1 MGNSMST
8 TNNVNNSTKE
18 FESFY
23 DVIND
28 IATYYILTMDFK
40 SLTRLSEKE
49 YCDKLVVLTADII
62 KESFT
67 DMEIKYLE
75 QKIQNGEEI
84 NKMTQNKFI
93 FFKKDDIDS
102 LDVSNDRL
110 KTIKKKRV
118 CIGIAKYYIKIAHL
132 FAAIIMTINPTYV
145 YRDEFGQIVKTKF
158 LDKNV
163 IPPNVIPKLKKQN
176 ICDNRINALRKGHT
190 YDEISETATLH
201 SDICSLNLDS
211 NTPSSL
217 NDEPGMIEL
226 MHLYL
231 DEYDYSTGAF
241 TGMSDTAKRQY
252 MNDLSTFYK
261 AFTGNSYMPSEITK
275 FSDIKLRDY
284 DCVNDSSTT
293 IKKDDPLF
301 VKYANNIKSMIE
313 TAANNQ
319 QKLLSVI
326 NDIFSYNI
334 EPYTGKKKIRINPK
348 LNEQILQKAI
358 EKTRK
363 YIINL
368 YVQCEMD
375 YVNGIN
381 IYKAIVEKQGFNTN
395 VNQLKFLNKQKEQII
410 NNTLQLNNLPKQVD
424 NGLPIGNNSE
434 EPPINEE
441 PQIEEN
447 PSINEELINESK
459 EEPKHENEEPKEEK
473 EPINVINDSKEE
485 PKEEEKE
492 PIIKELINESKE
504 EPKEEKE
511 PIIKELIN
519 ESKEEPINVINES
532 KEEPKE
538 EKESVNKEVTSE
550 TNVNNNVGGNKTITK
565 RRRLFKKKTAKNKGS
580 K

>member
-8 TNNVNNSTKE
+8 TNNVNNSAKE

-93 FFKKDDIDS
+93 FFNKDDIDS
-102 LDVSNDRL
+102 LDISNDRL

-201 SDICSLNLDS
+201 SDICSLNLDP
-211 NTPSSL
+211 NTQSSL

-226 MHLYL
+226 MYLYL
-231 DEYDYSTGAF
+231 DEYDYSTGVF

-252 MNDLSTFYK
+252 MNDLYTFYK

-284 DCVNDSSTT
+284 DCGNDSSTT

-424 NGLPIGNNSE
+424 NGLPIGNNNE
-434 EPPINEE
+434 ELSINEE
-441 PQIEEN
+441 PQIEEDTQ
-447 PSINEELINESK
+447 IKEELINESK
-459 EEPKHENEEPKEEK
+459 EELKEEKEELINESKEELNESKEELKEEKEELKEEKEEPKEEKEELKEEKEELKEEKEPIIVTNETKEEPKEEK
-473 EPINVINDSKEE
+473 EPIN
-485 PKEEEKE
+485 
-492 PIIKELINESKE
+492 
-504 EPKEEKE
+504 
-511 PIIKELIN
+511 
-519 ESKEEPINVINES
+519 
-532 KEEPKE
+532 
-538 EKESVNKEVTSE
+538 KEVTNE

-565 RRRLFKKKTAKNKGS
+565 RRRLFNKKTAKNKGY